1 MEEDEGVES
10 NLWVVLDEP
19 ETTGGGG
26 AAVEQGRRRWRT
38 PARMLRQGR
47 GSEAGLGSF
56 TEGWGSSLCARIGEE
71 AAVGRG
77 SAEQCGGDGAFRRW
91 RACSGELSG
100 ECAWQGGAQVT
111 RGSEQPNWVLGRG
124 RWGPEGGRPRR
135 CARGGNGGRCG
146 ALHSARASQRFGLAL

>member
-38 PARMLRQGR
+38 PARMLRRGR

-56 TEGWGSSLCARIGEE
+56 TEGCGSSLCARIGEE
-71 AAVGRG
+71 VAVGRG
-77 SAEQCGGDGAFRRW
+77 SAEQCSGDVAFRRR
-91 RACSGELSG
+91 RACFGELSG
-100 ECAWQGGAQVT
+100 ECTWLGGAQVT
-111 RGSEQPNWVLGRG
+111 RGSEQPNWVLGRAMAAAVG
-124 RWGPEGGRPRR
+124 LWT
-135 CARGGNGGRCG
+135 
-146 ALHSARASQRFGLAL
+146 ARAQGRGSG

>member
-38 PARMLRQGR
+38 PARMLRRGR

-56 TEGWGSSLCARIGEE
+56 TEGWGSSLCTRIGEE
-71 AAVGRG
+71 VAIGRG
-77 SAEQCGGDGAFRRW
+77 SAEQCGGDCAFRWW

-100 ECAWQGGAQVT
+100 ECAWLGGAQET
-111 RGSEQPNWVLGRG
+111 RGSEQPNWVLGRAMAAA
-124 RWGPEGGRPRR
+124 
-135 CARGGNGGRCG
+135 AR
-146 ALHSARASQRFGLAL
+146 LWTARAQGRGSG